1 MASSKKKKADGD
13 DSKQG
18 ASRTAFGHDIVT
30 SYDGEGS
37 WSVKIFYEDAL
48 RQTLVG
54 LRFEGDARWAG
65 EDWAHLNRVLVPD
78 AKLVG
83 RDFYP
88 IVFGEK
94 GVEVARLS
102 PRGTEFEAIDYATQ
116 YIEQLRVIDR
126 EKVRKKQERRA
137 EWILKMEEFDA
148 IEANLEAKIADC
160 KEALK
165 LAQERRLEWI
175 EGSRNP
181 QIEFNFVFDRKR
193 ARQVD
198 IEDVASRLGGLPEKP
213 HPASP
218 EAVLLGDLLDDASK
232 AAAEK
237 AKSEA
242 EKPGKRSK
250 KPPPPR
256 PEADEPPGGEAHP

>member
-1 MASSKKKKADGD
+1 MANTKKKKAED

-37 WSVKIFYEDAL
+37 WSVKIFYEEVH

-54 LRFEGDARWAG
+54 LRYEGDARWAG

-88 IVFGEK
+88 IVYGEK

-102 PRGTEFEAIDYATQ
+102 CRATEFEAVDYATQ
-116 YIEQLRVIDR
+116 YIEQVRIVDR

-148 IEANLEAKIADC
+148 IEANLEKKIADF

-165 LAQERRLEWI
+165 LAQEQRLEWI

-198 IEDVASRLGGLPEKP
+198 IEDATARETP

-218 EAVLLGDLLDDASK
+218 EAVLLGDLLDEASK

-237 AKSEA
+237 ADAKPD
-242 EKPGKRSK
+242 EKPKRGGK
-250 KPPPPR
+250 KPPPR
-256 PEADEPPGGEAHP
+256 EDEAHP

>member
-1 MASSKKKKADGD
+1 MAARKKKAED

-30 SYDGEGS
+30 SYDGEGA
-37 WSVKIFYEDAL
+37 WSVKIFYEEAH

-54 LRFEGDARWAG
+54 LRYEGDARWAG

-88 IVFGEK
+88 IVYGEK

-102 PRGTEFEAIDYATQ
+102 CRATEFEAVDYATQ
-116 YIEQLRVIDR
+116 YIEQLRIVDR

-148 IEANLEAKIADC
+148 IEANLEKKIADF

-165 LAQERRLEWI
+165 LAQEQRLEWI

-198 IEDVASRLGGLPEKP
+198 IEDAGGLPAKQ

-242 EKPGKRSK
+242 DATKPDEKTKRGGKK
-250 KPPPPR
+250 PPPR
-256 PEADEPPGGEAHP
+256 PEDEQPSGEAHP

>member
-1 MASSKKKKADGD
+1 MATTKKKKVED

-18 ASRTAFGHDIVT
+18 ASRTAFGHDIIT

-37 WSVKIFYEDAL
+37 WSVKIFYEEAH

-54 LRFEGDARWAG
+54 LRYEGDARWAG

-88 IVFGEK
+88 IVYGER

-102 PRGTEFEAIDYATQ
+102 CRATEFEAVDYATQ
-116 YIEQLRVIDR
+116 YIEQLRIVDR

-148 IEANLEAKIADC
+148 IEANLEKKIADF

-198 IEDVASRLGGLPEKP
+198 IEDATARLGGLPEKP

-242 EKPGKRSK
+242 KRGKK
-250 KPPPPR
+250 PPPR
-256 PEADEPPGGEAHP
+256 PEDEVPGSEAHP